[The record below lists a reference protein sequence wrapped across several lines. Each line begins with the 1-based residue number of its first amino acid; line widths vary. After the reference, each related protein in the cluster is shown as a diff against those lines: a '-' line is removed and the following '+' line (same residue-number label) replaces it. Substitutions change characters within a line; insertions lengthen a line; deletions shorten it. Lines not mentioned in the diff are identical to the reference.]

1 MYFTERCIK
10 IKFTYHTVQL
20 FRTFSVQFKI
30 YNSMLGFFLHIYRV
44 VQPLPQTNFRK
55 LSSSPKKTN
64 VYPPKKT
71 NVYLLAVTLHSDP
84 LLCQRLL
91 DIHRQV
97 WFSLLW
103 GHCSFLL
110 GPGAHEVLFV
120 PSKSLFPQSCVSS
133 VIKSHWP
140 PKSNCLGALGPLA
153 RSPGWKICCGS

>member
-1 MYFTERCIK
+1 MVIASLWDYNDFLFFFLTLFCIVSKFFNIRMYFTERCIK

-84 LLCQRLL
+84 LLCQQLIYFLSLIDLPTL
-91 DIHRQV
+91 D
-97 WFSLLW
+97 
-103 GHCSFLL
+103 
-110 GPGAHEVLFV
+110 VLYEQNHTIWTV
-120 PSKSLFPQSCVSS
+120 
-133 VIKSHWP
+133 
-140 PKSNCLGALGPLA
+140 
-153 RSPGWKICCGS
+153 